1 MALFFSTVSL
11 DFQGYVR
18 KISGNFQEISGNFR
32 RLSYINA
39 EKKLKKK
46 MPLWIHSMKQTEAR
60 ARKTAAKNL
69 KQHPQK
75 IQAIIFLNDF
85 CLNN

>member
-1 MALFFSTVSL
+1 
-11 DFQGYVR
+11 
-18 KISGNFQEISGNFR
+18 
-32 RLSYINA
+32 
-39 EKKLKKK
+39 